1 MLQARPDRSGK
12 QEQEKN
18 SPNSLKVLSEGV
30 RRRDSRKV
38 GLTLWHSPISYLIPD
53 NAFLWEEWG
62 QSEEE
67 ERGELVWDVE
77 RLQIF
82 L

>member
-1 MLQARPDRSGK
+1 M
-12 QEQEKN
+12 
-18 SPNSLKVLSEGV
+18 
-30 RRRDSRKV
+30 
-38 GLTLWHSPISYLIPD
+38 HSSTTYLIPD

-82 L
+82 LRKRHRKTKADLRPRPGIAVGQVNSFVEGGVSVGTIEEEE